1 MIPSSRFVQADLR
14 GLPRVDA
21 AEIDDAVNPL
31 RLSDSPAR
39 SDPIPSLGE
48 DTEPILR
55 ELGYGDADIENLRR
69 DKVI

>member
-1 MIPSSRFVQADLR
+1 MGPVPVIGS
-14 GLPRVDA
+14 
-21 AEIDDAVNPL
+21 PL

-39 SDPIPSLGE
+39 YDPIPGLGE